1 MNRILYLVVALI
13 TVVSFTAC
21 QTGGGDADANY
32 DGYIISGKVENAP
45 ANTKIFLDDLQRG
58 RNGVID
64 TATVKADG
72 TFEMRGKL
80 QEPTIGQLR
89 FGMNKVFLILEN
101 EKIDFDMNAQV
112 PNEYS
117 IAGSADNVIWK
128 NIFDKL
134 RNRQATPQ
142 YLTAVADTA
151 DNVLLGYL
159 ALNQTKIEDQYEA
172 YKKFSARM
180 AKEMPNAKL
189 TKDFQ
194 TRVQQAAALAQLSVG
209 KSAPDI
215 KLPNPDGNDMALSE
229 LRGQVVLLDFWASW
243 CRPCRRENPTV
254 VAAYDK
260 YKEKGFTV
268 FSVSLDQTAPKWVA
282 AIEQDNLKW
291 DGHVSDLKGW
301 GSSASALYGVRS
313 IPQTFLIGRDGN
325 IVAKN
330 LRGSALER
338 KLAELLE
345 EA

>member
-1 MNRILYLVVALI
+1 MVFA
-13 TVVSFTAC
+13 VVSYTSC
-21 QTGGGDADANY
+21 TTGGGDADDY

-45 ANTKIFLDDLQRG
+45 ANTKIYLDDLQRG

-64 TATVKADG
+64 TATVQADG

-80 QEPTIGQLR
+80 QESTIGQLR
-89 FGMNKVFLILEN
+89 FGMNKIFLILEN
-101 EKIDFDMNAQV
+101 EKIDFNMNAQV

-117 IAGSADNVIWK
+117 IGGSVDNVSWK

-151 DNVLLGYL
+151 DNILLGYL
-159 ALNQTKIEDQYEA
+159 ALNQTKIEDQYDA
-172 YKKFSARM
+172 YKKFAARM
-180 AKEMPNAKL
+180 NKEMPNAKL

-194 TRVQQAAALAQLSVG
+194 TRVTQAAALAQLSVG

-215 KLPNPDGNDMALSE
+215 KLPNPEGQDMALSE
-229 LRGQVVLLDFWASW
+229 LQGQVVLLDFWASW

-260 YKEKGFTV
+260 YKDKGFTV

-282 AIEQDNLKW
+282 AIKQDNLKW

-338 KLAELLE
+338 KLAELLD